1 MGDETPLPA
10 GSLSGWLGAM
20 QASLR
25 GEVDADVPCDGCTAC
40 CTSSQFVHIGPEE
53 TEALAAIPEELL
65 FPAPRLPRGH
75 VVLGYDEKGHCPMLV
90 GGACSIYEHR
100 PRTCR
105 TYDCRIFPATGIVPD
120 EDGKEAIAARALRW
134 RFDVDGI
141 DDAVTRDALQAAAQ
155 FVKRH
160 RPARGATEKAVL
172 AIEVYDAFVEVDEE
186 TGHRAVVEP
195 DPHVLLGI
203 GPWPSSL

>member
-10 GSLSGWLGAM
+10 GGRSGWLTNM
-20 QASLR
+20 QAALR
-25 GEVDADVPCDGCTAC
+25 GEVDAEVPCGGCTAC

-53 TEALAAIPEELL
+53 TEALAAIPAELL

-75 VVLGYDEKGHCPMLV
+75 VLLGYDEKGHCPMLV

-105 TYDCRIFPATGIVPD
+105 TYDCRIFPATGVLPD
-120 EDGKEAIAARALRW
+120 EDGKEAIAARAVRW
-134 RFDVDGI
+134 RFDVDGK
-141 DDAVTRDALQAAAQ
+141 DDEVTRDALRAAAQ

-160 RPARGATEKAVL
+160 RPAAGATEQAVL
-172 AIEVYDAFVEVDEE
+172 AIEISDAFLDVDEE
-186 TGHRAVVEP
+186 TGRRVVVEP
-195 DPHVLLGI
+195 DPDVLRV
-203 GPWPSSL
+203 SLS

>member
-90 GGACSIYEHR
+90 GGACSSYEHR

-141 DDAVTRDALQAAAQ
+141 DDAVQ